1 LEGIVYKLFD
11 TPYEMGKSKVWKK
24 FKHER
29 ETIDAIVVGE
39 EYGKLGSKF
48 EHEKVV
54 FRLGVIGSGG
64 SIVELCSVLVG
75 SVDIA
80 KTITL
85 NSVIEIKYY
94 QI

>member
-1 LEGIVYKLFD
+1 MYKLFD